1 MWASGR
7 LDTVLRWME
16 WFAARGVIE
25 QHPAVAVHGAL
36 IYALVGKASDA
47 ERWATAAERTT
58 VTGMLADGNTMEGT
72 LAYLRTLLCRSG
84 LDEMR
89 RDAQLA
95 LDGLS
100 PTSPYRP
107 AMLHAV
113 AAADLL
119 QGQTD
124 QADPRFASAV
134 DEASSSE
141 MTPFVALLLAERGI
155 IAIDRG
161 AWSDATALA
170 SDALALVD
178 DGRFDDYW
186 TSALVFAWSARV
198 AVQTGDVPKARDL
211 VRRAARLRTLL
222 TYALP
227 IVSVQALLELA
238 RAYIALADPGGAQAV
253 LGQIGDIHQH
263 RSDLGALPSR
273 RTSCGRRLS

>member
-16 WFAARGVIE
+16 WFAAAGLIE

-124 QADPRFASAV
+124 QADARLAAAV
-134 DEASSSE
+134 DEASSSQ

-161 AWSDATALA
+161 AWSDAAALA
-170 SDALALVD
+170 SEALALVD

-198 AVQTGDVPKARDL
+198 AVQTGDVAE
-211 VRRAARLRTLL
+211 
-222 TYALP
+222 
-227 IVSVQALLELA
+227 S
-238 RAYIALADPGGAQAV
+238 
-253 LGQIGDIHQH
+253 
-263 RSDLGALPSR
+263 S
-273 RTSCGRRLS
+273 